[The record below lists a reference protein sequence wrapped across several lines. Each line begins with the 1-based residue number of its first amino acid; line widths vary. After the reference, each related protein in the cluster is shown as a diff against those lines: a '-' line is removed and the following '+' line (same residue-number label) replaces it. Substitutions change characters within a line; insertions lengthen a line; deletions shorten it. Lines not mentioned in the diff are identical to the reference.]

1 MKRLLVVYLGFLS
14 FCANAQSKP
23 LAKGQLV
30 YNNNCLTCHQEDG
43 GGVVGLNP
51 PLSKTKWV
59 LGDKKQLI
67 GIVLK
72 GLKEEIEIEGE
83 FYQNPMPAQ
92 SHLSDQEVADVLTYI
107 RSHFGNKA
115 SAVTLAEV
123 KSVRNPIK

>member
-1 MKRLLVVYLGFLS
+1 MKNLCTILVLCLPIL
-14 FCANAQSKP
+14 ATAQTTP

-30 YNNNCLTCHQEDG
+30 YNNNCLACHQEDG
-43 GGVVGLNP
+43 GGVIGLNP

-72 GLKEEIEIEGE
+72 GLKEELEIDGE

-92 SHLSDQEVADVLTYI
+92 SHLSDQEVADVLTYV

-115 SAVTLAEV
+115 SAVTTLEV
-123 KSVRNPIK
+123 KSVRNPSK